1 MRNINGDSVLYFKKY
16 GSVPWFKLLMSSFI
30 SVLLPEPLSA
40 NKNKQKI
47 PPIVHCARC
56 SRMSRANI
64 TYYKH
69 TLRQGYQIGKLSK
82 HFWWST
88 LDFLGVVS
96 GWKNKEIERHWEW
109 EHLPLNRAD
118 FQVPQ
123 TVVYKVLAIKFKI
136 VGEHGSREFDI
147 WVIFNWIA
155 FCCLKNFSFFVF
167 SFMSTLN
174 FGTIMKM
181 IFDDKSYIIF
191 AKHRTTVRWAK
202 IEQNIQTVLDILCRF
217 VMISKAKLRRGIMLR
232 NIFWDDTIFIYP
244 VKTVRFG
251 GGIPQRLE
259 WF

>member
-1 MRNINGDSVLYFKKY
+1 
-16 GSVPWFKLLMSSFI
+16 MSSFI

-40 NKNKQKI
+40 NKNKQKS
-47 PPIVHCARC
+47 PPIVHCAWC

-109 EHLPLNRAD
+109 EHLPVNRAD

-181 IFDDKSYIIF
+181 IFDDKSDIIF
-191 AKHRTTVRWAK
+191 AKQNNSGMSKDRTEYSNRL
-202 IEQNIQTVLDILCRF
+202 NGLDILCRF
-217 VMISKAKLRRGIMLR
+217 VMISKTKLRRGIMLR
-232 NIFWDDTIFIYP
+232 NIFLGWQYFY
-244 VKTVRFG
+244 
-251 GGIPQRLE
+251 LSC
-259 WF
+259 

>member
-1 MRNINGDSVLYFKKY
+1 
-16 GSVPWFKLLMSSFI
+16 MSSFI

-40 NKNKQKI
+40 NKNKQKS
-47 PPIVHCARC
+47 PPIVHCAWC

-109 EHLPLNRAD
+109 EHLPVNRAD

-202 IEQNIQTVLDILCRF
+202 IEQNIQTVFGHTLPLCDDIQSQAPTRNNA
-217 VMISKAKLRRGIMLR
+217 AKHFLGWHYFYLSC
-232 NIFWDDTIFIYP
+232 
-244 VKTVRFG
+244 
-251 GGIPQRLE
+251 
-259 WF
+259 